1 MPEILNECVMNGY
14 SKNPVDLIEKV
25 TSQAVVLG

>member
-1 MPEILNECVMNGY
+1 MPEILNECLMNGY
-14 SKNPVDLIEKV
+14 SKNSVDIKEKV